1 MYLEHDE
8 LDEVINKEQNWASF
22 AQDITDMICKA
33 VANDDKTTVIFC
45 EAEIIRMGQLI
56 DGYQKKEKKYA

>member
-8 LDEVINKEQNWASF
+8 LDEVVTQERTWALFAHDAVESNDKNK
-22 AQDITDMICKA
+22 I
-33 VANDDKTTVIFC
+33 IFC

>member
-8 LDEVINKEQNWASF
+8 LDEVVTQERTWALFAHDIFKILSDAVESNDKNK
-22 AQDITDMICKA
+22 I
-33 VANDDKTTVIFC
+33 IFC